1 MKRNLPLLFFNLCF
15 IFAGFGQGLNSNLRF
30 GRISVDKGLSQAKVY
45 CTYQDSQGYLWFGTE
60 DGLNKYDGYSFE
72 IYKYNPTDNK
82 AISNNIV
89 RCIFEDSKQNLLVGT
104 DNGLNIY
111 NRGNGSFKRLQN
123 NPADKNSISNDIIS
137 SIAEDKNGVVWIGTS
152 NGLNTFDASTGKFS
166 LIPSLP
172 ADPGSLSSN
181 AISSL
186 LLDKSGTLWVGT
198 VSDGLNAL
206 NTKSRKWIRYY
217 HDGNNPNSISENEI
231 TCLSQDKS
239 GNIWAG
245 TVNGGVNVINPQTGK
260 ATHYTQDNGLSS
272 NSVFSVLEDKN
283 GHIWIG
289 TLGGGLI
296 SIDRNTGKKTNYLH
310 NAQNSESLS
319 NNKIWN
325 LFEDNAGTIWIATS
339 EGLSFYNRTLAKFIT
354 YQVNPVSG
362 GNNSVFSVYEDRQ
375 GNIWTGILGGGL
387 NLFDRKEEKFV
398 NERFASLSHPLLRFN
413 NVFAIAEDSDAVLWV
428 GTSDGLLS
436 YDKTR
441 GIVKQYKNIP
451 SDPTSLSNNY
461 IRCIYKDRTGVL
473 WIGTHGGGLN
483 AFHPKTGKFTVF
495 RNNPSNPSSLSNDVV
510 MNVFEDKQGI
520 LWIATYGGGIN
531 RYDRTSGKFESF
543 QNDINNPGSIN
554 SNFIHSIYEDDNGLL
569 WIGTYGGGINLLKD
583 GGKTFLHFTENDGLP
598 NNIVN
603 GISPDAKGNLWIST
617 NSGVCKLIPRSLDSK
632 IVASTRI
639 YNIQDGMQNKFNE
652 NAAFTGM
659 MGWLY
664 FGGNQGLNAFHPDS
678 ITDNKVVPPVV
689 ITRFYLFEKPARMDT
704 LITNERTLKL
714 NYKQNF
720 FTFEFAGLN
729 FLLPEKNRYAYKM
742 EGLNDEWIEFGT
754 RRYVTFTNVDPDHY
768 IFKVKACNNDGIWNE
783 EGISIDITITPPFW
797 KTWWFTGLSA
807 LGITLLIFSY
817 IRIRTNT
824 LVKQNVLLE
833 EKVHVRTHELQEKNV
848 ELTKTMDNL
857 KSTQTQL
864 IQSEK
869 MASLGQLTAGIAHE
883 IQNPLNFVN
892 NFSELSVELLDELG
906 TVPDEDEKK
915 EIVGDLKQNLGK
927 IVFHGKRADS
937 IVKGM
942 LQHSRASTS
951 EKQITDINK
960 LVEEFFNL
968 AYHGMRAKDPAFNC
982 TMQKDLSPDIPH
994 LQIIPQD
1001 ISRVI
1006 LNIFNN
1012 SFYAVDE
1019 KKKRQ
1024 ANGNYQPI
1032 VSISTKKIGNQ
1043 VLIAIRDNGK
1053 GIPADIRDKI
1063 FNPFFTTKP
1072 TGLGTG
1078 LGLSIS
1084 YDIIVKGHGG
1094 DLKVD
1099 SKEGEYTEFTILLP
1113 IVT

>member
-1 MKRNLPLLFFNLCF
+1 MKKILLTAVFQLF
-15 IFAGFGQGLNSNLRF
+15 IISFISGQSLSSNLRF

-72 IYKYNPTDNK
+72 IYKYNPTDGK

-89 RCIFEDSKQNLLVGT
+89 RCIFEDSKQNLMIGT
-104 DNGLNIY
+104 DNGLNLY
-111 NRGNGSFKRLQN
+111 NRANGSFKRYLN
-123 NPADKNSISNDIIS
+123 NPTDKNTLSNDIVS
-137 SIAEDKNGVVWIGTS
+137 SIAEDKNGVVWVGTS
-152 NGLNTFDASTGKFS
+152 NGLNTFDVASGKFT
-166 LIPSLP
+166 LVPSIP

-186 LLDKSGTLWVGT
+186 LLDKNGTLWVGT
-198 VSDGLNAL
+198 VAHGLNAL
-206 NTKSRKWIRYY
+206 NTSSRKSDRYIY
-217 HDGNNPNSISENEI
+217 ESGNPASLSENEI
-231 TCLSQDKS
+231 TCLAEDAK

-245 TVNGGVNVINPQTGK
+245 TVNGGVNVLTPQTGK
-260 ATHYTQDNGLSS
+260 IKHVTQENGLSS
-272 NSVFSVLEDKN
+272 NSIFSVLEDKSGN
-283 GHIWIG
+283 IWIG

-296 SIDRNTGKKTNYLH
+296 SLDRNTGNMVTYVH
-310 NAQNSESLS
+310 NSQNQESLS

-325 LFEDNAGTIWIATS
+325 LFEDNAGTVWIATS
-339 EGLSFYNRTLAKFIT
+339 DGLSFYNRTLSKFTT
-354 YQVNPVSG
+354 YKANPNVE
-362 GNNSVFSVYEDRQ
+362 GNNSVFAVCEDRQ

-387 NLFDRKEEKFV
+387 NVFDRRSEKFV
-398 NERFASLSHPLLRFN
+398 NEKFAGLSHPLLRFN
-413 NVFAIAEDSDAVLWV
+413 NVFAILEGNDGILWI
-428 GTSDGLLS
+428 GTTDGLLAF
-436 YDKTR
+436 DKTK
-441 GIVKQYKNIP
+441 GSVQQYRNIP
-451 SDPTSLSNNY
+451 SDASSLSNNY
-461 IRCIYKDRTGVL
+461 IRSIFQDKTGVL

-483 AFHPKTGKFTVF
+483 AFHPKTQKFTSFVHNPSDASSI
-495 RNNPSNPSSLSNDVV
+495 RNNVV
-510 MNVFEDKQGI
+510 MSVFEDRKGF
-520 LWIATYGGGIN
+520 LWVATYGGGLN
-531 RYDRTSGKFESF
+531 RFDRTSGKFTAY
-543 QNDINNPGSIN
+543 QNDINDLTSIN
-554 SNFIHSIYEDDNGLL
+554 SNFIHSVYEDDKGNL
-569 WIGTYGGGINLLKD
+569 WIGTYGGGINVLKQ
-583 GGKTFLHFTENDGLP
+583 GEKTFLHFTENEGLP

-603 GISPDAKGNLWIST
+603 GISPDGKGNLWIST
-617 NSGVCKLIPRSLDSK
+617 NSGVCKLSPRSLDIK
-632 IVASTRI
+632 VVASTRI
-639 YNIQDGMQNKFNE
+639 YNLQDGLQNKFNE
-652 NAAFTGM
+652 NACFTGKN
-659 MGWLY
+659 GWLY
-664 FGGNQGLNAFHPDS
+664 FGGNQGLNAFHPDR
-678 ITDNKVVPPVV
+678 ITDNKVIPPVV

-742 EGLNDEWIEFGT
+742 EGLNDDWIEFGN

-768 IFKVKACNNDGIWNE
+768 VFKVKACNNDGVWNE
-783 EGISIDITITPPFW
+783 EGIAIDITITPPFW

-807 LGITLLIFSY
+807 LTISLIIFTY

-857 KSTQTQL
+857 KSTQNQL

-892 NFSELSVELLDELG
+892 NFSELSVELLEELG
-906 TVPDEDEKK
+906 TIPDEEEKK

-942 LQHSRASTS
+942 LQHSRASTA
-951 EKQITDINK
+951 EKQATDINK

-982 TMQKDLSPDIPH
+982 TMQKDLAPDLPSIS
-994 LQIIPQD
+994 IIPQD

-1019 KKKRQ
+1019 KKKSLPD
-1024 ANGNYQPI
+1024 GTYQPI
-1032 VSISTKKIGNQ
+1032 VSIATKKIGDKI
-1043 VLIAIRDNGK
+1043 LIAIRDNGK
-1053 GIPADIRDKI
+1053 GIPQEIRDKI

-1094 DLKVD
+1094 DLKVE
-1099 SKEGEYTEFTILLP
+1099 SGTGEFTEFTILLP
-1113 IVT
+1113 AVT

>member
-1 MKRNLPLLFFNLCF
+1 MKRIILLSLFNFFVLLYTN
-15 IFAGFGQGLNSNLRF
+15 GQGLNPNLRF
-30 GRISVDKGLSQAKVY
+30 GRISVEEDLSNPKVY
-45 CTYQDSQGYLWFGTE
+45 CTYQDSQGFLWFGTE
-60 DGLNKYDGYSFE
+60 DGLNKYDGYNFDVS
-72 IYKYNPTDNK
+72 KYNPTDNK

-89 RCIFEDSKQNLLVGT
+89 RCIFEDSKQNLLIGT

-111 NRGNGSFKRLQN
+111 NRSNASFGRFQN
-123 NPADKNSISNDIIS
+123 NPEDKTSLSNDIIS
-137 SIAEDKNGVVWIGTS
+137 SIAEDKNGVIWIGTS
-152 NGLNTFDASTGKFS
+152 DGLNTFNPTTGKFS
-166 LIPSLP
+166 LVPGIS
-172 ADPGSLSSN
+172 ADPNSLSSN
-181 AISSL
+181 AISAL
-186 LLDKSGTLWVGT
+186 LLDDNGILWVGT
-198 VSDGLNAL
+198 VSDGLNAF
-206 NTKSRKWIRYY
+206 NTSTKKSTRFV
-217 HDGNNPNSISENEI
+217 HENGNTNSISENEI
-231 TCLSQDKS
+231 TCLAKDKT

-245 TVNGGVNVINPQTGK
+245 TVNGGANVINPQSK
-260 ATHYTQDNGLSS
+260 KVTHYTLENGLSS
-272 NSVFSVLEDKN
+272 NSVFSILQDKN
-283 GHIWIG
+283 GNFWIG

-296 SIDRNTGKKTNYLH
+296 SIDHNTGKKVNYTH

-325 LFEDNAGTIWIATS
+325 LFEDNAGTIWIGTS
-339 EGLSFYNRTLAKFIT
+339 EGLSFYNRTLAKFDT
-354 YQVNPVSG
+354 YQANPFSG
-362 GNNSVFSVYEDRQ
+362 GNNSVFSVFEDSK

-387 NLFDRKEEKFV
+387 NVFDRKEGRFV
-398 NERFASLSHPLLRFN
+398 NEKFASLSHPLLRFN
-413 NVFAIAEDSDAVLWV
+413 NVFAIAEDPFGVLWL
-428 GTSDGLLS
+428 GTTDGLLS
-436 YDKTR
+436 YDKTN
-441 GIVKQYKNIP
+441 GNVKQYKNIP
-451 SDPTSLSNNY
+451 SEKNSLSNNY
-461 IRCIYKDRTGVL
+461 IRSIYVDNSGIL

-483 AFHPKTGKFTVF
+483 AFHPKTDKFSVF
-495 RNNPSNPSSLSNDVV
+495 KNNPADPTSLSNDVV
-510 MNVFEDKQGI
+510 MNVSEDSKGI
-520 LWIATYGGGIN
+520 LWIATYGGGLN
-531 RYDRTSGKFESF
+531 RFERKSGKFKSF
-543 QNDINNPGSIN
+543 QNDINNPASIN
-554 SNFIHSIYEDDNGLL
+554 SNFIHSIYEDAKGSL
-569 WIGTYGGGINLLKD
+569 WIGTYGGGINLMKD
-583 GGKTFLHFTENDGLP
+583 EGKKFLHFTENDGLP
-598 NNIVN
+598 NNIIN
-603 GISPDAKGNLWIST
+603 GISPDTKGNLWIST
-617 NSGVCKLIPRSLDSK
+617 NSGVCKFIPRSLESK

-639 YNIQDGMQNKFNE
+639 YNTQDGLQNKFNE
-652 NAAFTGM
+652 NANFTGSK
-659 MGWLY
+659 GWLY

-678 ITDNKVVPPVV
+678 INDNKVIPPVV
-689 ITRFYLFEKPARMDT
+689 ITKFYLFEKPARMDT

-729 FLLPEKNRYAYKM
+729 FLLPKKNRYAYKM

-768 IFKVKACNNDGIWNE
+768 VFKVKACNNDGVWNE

-807 LGITLLIFSY
+807 LTITLLIFAY

-892 NFSELSVELLDELG
+892 NFSELSVELLDELS
-906 TVPDEDEKK
+906 TAPDEAEKK

-942 LQHSRASTS
+942 LQHSRASTA

-960 LVEEFFNL
+960 LVDEFFNL

-982 TMQKDLSPDIPH
+982 SMQKDLAPDIP
-994 LQIIPQD
+994 QIKIIPQD

-1019 KKKRQ
+1019 KKKVQ
-1024 ANGNYQPI
+1024 DNGNYQPT
-1032 VSISTKKIGNQ
+1032 VSITTKKTGDK

-1053 GIPADIRDKI
+1053 GIPSDIKDKI

-1072 TGLGTG
+1072 TGMGTG

-1099 SKEGEYTEFTILLP
+1099 SKSGEFTEFTILLP

>member
-1 MKRNLPLLFFNLCF
+1 MKKTLLISLFCGCLFLL
-15 IFAGFGQGLNSNLRF
+15 AGSQSLTSNLRF
-30 GRISVDKGLSQAKVY
+30 GRLSVDKGLSQAKVY
-45 CTYQDSQGYLWFGTE
+45 CAYQDSQGYLWFGTE
-60 DGLNKYDGYSFE
+60 DGLNKYDGYSYE
-72 IYKYNPTDNK
+72 VYKYNPTDEK

-89 RCIFEDSKQNLLVGT
+89 RCIFEDSKKNLLIGT

-111 NRGNGSFKRLQN
+111 VPTDGSFKRFQN
-123 NPADKNSISNDIIS
+123 NPADKNSLSNNIIS
-137 SIAEDKNGVVWIGTS
+137 AITEDKNGVLWIGTS
-152 NGLNTFDASTGKFS
+152 NGLNAFDLTNGKFT
-166 LIPSLP
+166 LAPCVP

-186 LLDKSGTLWVGT
+186 LSAKNGTLWVGT
-198 VSDGLNAL
+198 VSNGLNAL
-206 NTKSRKWIRYY
+206 DPATRKSTRYM
-217 HDGNNPNSISENEI
+217 HQASLPSSLSENEI
-231 TCLSQDKS
+231 TCLSEDGR

-245 TVNGGVNVINPQTGK
+245 TVNGGANILDPRTGK
-260 ATHYTQDNGLSS
+260 ISHYTQENGLSS

-283 GHIWIG
+283 GNTWIG
-289 TLGGGLI
+289 TLGGGLVVL
-296 SIDRNTGKKTNYLH
+296 DNKKNRMINYLY
-310 NAQNSESLS
+310 NPQNSESLS

-325 LFEDNAGTIWIATS
+325 LFQDNAGTIWISTS
-339 EGLSFYNRTLAKFIT
+339 DGLSFYNRTLAKFTT
-354 YQVNPVSG
+354 YQANPNME
-362 GNNSVFSVYEDRQ
+362 GNNSVFAICEDRQ
-375 GNIWTGILGGGL
+375 GNVWTGILGGGL
-387 NLFDRKEEKFV
+387 NVFDRKEEKFV
-398 NERFASLSHPLLRFN
+398 NERYSSLSNPLLRFN
-413 NVFAIAEDSDAVLWV
+413 NVFAITEDREGMLWV
-428 GTSDGLLS
+428 GTSDGLLA
-436 YDKTR
+436 YDKSKGTVR
-441 GIVKQYKNIP
+441 QYRSNP
-451 SDPTSLSNNY
+451 SDLSSLSNNY
-461 IRCIYKDRTGVL
+461 IRSIYEDRSGVL

-483 AFHPKTGKFTVF
+483 AFYPKTEKFVVF
-495 RNNPSNPSSLSNDVV
+495 RNNPSDPGSLSNDVV
-510 MNVFEDKQGI
+510 MNVYEDRQGM
-520 LWIATYGGGIN
+520 LWISTYGGGIN
-531 RYDRTSGKFESF
+531 RFDRSSGKFISY
-543 QNDINNPGSIN
+543 QNDINNLNSIN
-554 SNFIHSIYEDDNGLL
+554 SNFVHSIYEDDKGFL
-569 WIGTYGGGINLLKD
+569 WIGTYGGGINVLKD

-603 GISPDAKGNLWIST
+603 GISPDGKGNLWIST
-617 NSGVCKLIPRSLDSK
+617 NSGVCKMSPQINKDK
-632 IVASTRI
+632 IEASTRI
-639 YNIQDGMQNKFNE
+639 YNKQDGMQNKFNE
-652 NAAFTGM
+652 NSFFNGEN
-659 MGWLY
+659 GWMY

-678 ITDNKVVPPVV
+678 IADNKVIPPVV

-704 LITNERTLKL
+704 LITNDRILKL

-742 EGLNDEWIEFGT
+742 EGLNDDWIEFGN

-768 IFKVKACNNDGIWNE
+768 VFKVKACNNDGVWNE
-783 EGISIDITITPPFW
+783 AGISIDITITPPFW

-807 LGITLLIFSY
+807 LTVTLLVFSY

-833 EKVHVRTHELQEKNV
+833 EKVNVRTYELQEKNV

-857 KSTQTQL
+857 QSTQTQL

-892 NFSELSVELLDELG
+892 NFSELSVELLEELG
-906 TVPDEDEKK
+906 TAPDEEEKK

-942 LQHSRASTS
+942 LQHSRASTA

-960 LVEEFFNL
+960 LVDEFFNL

-982 TMQKDLSPDIPH
+982 TMQKDLASDIPPIR
-994 LQIIPQD
+994 IIPQD

-1019 KKKRQ
+1019 KKKSIEDI
-1024 ANGNYQPI
+1024 NYQPT
-1032 VSISTKKIGNQ
+1032 VSISTKKTGNNI
-1043 VLIAIRDNGK
+1043 LITIRDNGK
-1053 GIPADIRDKI
+1053 GIPQDIRDKI

-1094 DLKVD
+1094 DLKAD
-1099 SKEGEYTEFTILLP
+1099 SKVGEYTEFTIQLP
-1113 IVT
+1113 IVK